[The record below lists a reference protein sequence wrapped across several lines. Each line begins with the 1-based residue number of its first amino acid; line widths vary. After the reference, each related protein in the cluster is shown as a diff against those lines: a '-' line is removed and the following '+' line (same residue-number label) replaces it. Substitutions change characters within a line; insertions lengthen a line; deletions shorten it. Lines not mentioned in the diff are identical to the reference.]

1 MMNEIRS
8 IEITKREITKDGNW
22 GIIRAAA
29 SSLAV
34 DTYGTIVWFA
44 PVTWNNRVYQYRI
57 WRDRLQVAM
66 LYKHGMNLWRD
77 DRPIGI
83 VNNFTISGDGRSAD
97 TELLVDYRF
106 DLADPFSK
114 EIFGQYERG
123 VYTDFSVGMNRD
135 WIKLAG
141 EEANNFMEEQ
151 GRIER
156 GVTILLSP
164 QFMEVSS
171 GVTWGSNPDS
181 SILSASVEA
190 DIRKMIGTEK
200 TSHDE
205 LIKRIEALELKL
217 SSTETRPSRK
227 SEGLKRFLKKGVS
240 NE

>member
-1 MMNEIRS
+1 MYEVRS
-8 IEITKREITKDGNW
+8 IEITKREITKNGNW
-22 GIIRAAA
+22 GVIRAAA
-29 SSLAV
+29 SSLAI

-44 PVTWNNRVYQYRI
+44 PVNWNNRMYQFRV
-57 WRDRLQVAM
+57 WRNRLQVPM
-66 LYKHGMNLWRD
+66 LYKHGLNLWRD

-83 VNNFTISGDGRSAD
+83 VNNFTISGDGKSAD

-106 DLADPFSK
+106 DLVDPFSK
-114 EIFGQYERG
+114 EIFGQYERE
-123 VYTDFSVGMNRD
+123 VYTDFSVGMERD
-135 WIKLAG
+135 WIELSG
-141 EEANNFMEEQ
+141 EEANNFLEEQ
-151 GRIER
+151 GRPER

-205 LIKRIEALELKL
+205 IIKRIEALEQTLAGA
-217 SSTETRPSRK
+217 EIRPTRK
-227 SEGLKRFLKKGVS
+227 SEGLKRFLKNRS
-240 NE
+240 I